1 MKAIGKYVVVNKINE
16 EIKTDMGLTLTGKM
30 TDHIR
35 YKKGIVVNPG
45 TDVNTLIED
54 DIIYYDAHAGHTM
67 MIDGHEYTIILER
80 DVVVVE

>member
-1 MKAIGKYVVVNKINE
+1 MKAIGKYVVVNKINK

-45 TDVNTLIED
+45 TDVNTLI
-54 DIIYYDAHAGHTM
+54 
-67 MIDGHEYTIILER
+67 
-80 DVVVVE
+80 